1 MPLEA
6 QAPADFDFVIGD
18 WTVQHHKLK
27 ERLNHCAEWLDFGGL
42 SSTSKILGGLG
53 NVEDNQ
59 LFFPEGPVRAAAF
72 RSYDVRSRQ
81 WSIWWLDGRAPH
93 SLDTP
98 VIGSFAAGIGLFFA
112 NDVLGGVPIKIRFEW
127 TLTRDQHPHWEQ
139 AFSPDD
145 GRTWEVNWVMDFTPR
160 DAQAAR

>member
-42 SSTSKILGGLG
+42 SSTSKILGGL
-53 NVEDNQ
+53 
-59 LFFPEGPVRAAAF
+59 
-72 RSYDVRSRQ
+72 
-81 WSIWWLDGRAPH
+81 
-93 SLDTP
+93 
-98 VIGSFAAGIGLFFA
+98 GIGLFFA